1 MRIGI
6 VSDGKFDNRAF
17 EVIRDSTRWNES
29 WPPSSRIPISE
40 LRTWEASACCQMV
53 DTK

>member
-6 VSDGKFDNRAF
+6 VSDGKFDDRAF

-29 WPPSSRIPISE
+29 WIPSMTVNPMNKSKNRYSG
-40 LRTWEASACCQMV
+40 LWV
-53 DTK
+53 